1 MNFVLESKTN
11 KDKSKDIFPPLLL
24 QPPCICACA
33 MPRARSAKGSNF
45 KEQGFAPLEV
55 ITLRVKLG
63 SICQIFVVIVRQCFC

>member
-45 KEQGFAPLEV
+45 KEDERAFAPLGV
-55 ITLRVKLG
+55 MMYSMTAILSALL
-63 SICQIFVVIVRQCFC
+63 